1 MRILMLVNWKIQYC
15 SEIPADK
22 QPPDYYVENEPYWF
36 YRYFSE
42 EHEIDVV
49 GMKSFKWLEHFE
61 QFKLRFYLSQTL
73 KVVTRLHKY
82 DLIVSHSMQSG
93 VAISLL
99 RRFIKTKAKHIVF
112 DIGSFASA
120 SEQGLALKLMQFASK
135 SIDGIIYH
143 TSSQRDY
150 YQKFFPWIVEKSKFI
165 RFGTDLQFFNPSELT
180 GKSDKDSYIVCVG
193 YSKRDWDT
201 LVEAYKLLK
210 TDVKLRLV
218 GHVEEKYTSVRG
230 VEQIPF
236 VPIKEAIDQINNALF
251 SVLPLESFNYSY
263 GQMTLMQQMALK
275 KCVLTARVPSLVDY
289 IEDMKTAVLYEPK
302 SICDLAEKMEL
313 LIRNDELRNE
323 IGNNAAD
330 YLMNECNEQTMAI
343 EVEKFYNKVINGGM
357 NDE

>member
-1 MRILMLVNWKIQYC
+1 M
-15 SEIPADK
+15 
-22 QPPDYYVENEPYWF
+22 
-36 YRYFSE
+36 
-42 EHEIDVV
+42 
-49 GMKSFKWLEHFE
+49 
-61 QFKLRFYLSQTL
+61 
-73 KVVTRLHKY
+73 
-82 DLIVSHSMQSG
+82 
-93 VAISLL
+93 
-99 RRFIKTKAKHIVF
+99 
-112 DIGSFASA
+112 
-120 SEQGLALKLMQFASK
+120 
-135 SIDGIIYH
+135 
-143 TSSQRDY
+143 
-150 YQKFFPWIVEKSKFI
+150 
-165 RFGTDLQFFNPSELT
+165 
-180 GKSDKDSYIVCVG
+180 
-193 YSKRDWDT
+193 
-201 LVEAYKLLK
+201 K